1 MGDGKHTHTP
11 KEKPARLSPLSAISA
26 QVLLLPARRPKHG
39 KLLGHPA
46 VLGIVI
52 PLSAAPDAQRDTKLC
67 VSRLSEKAPSDLGR
81 SCSIAF
87 IDRYVVFQFAIALV
101 GLWATGNN
109 VTFKCHA
116 SSILVSSCE
125 HLEWSAVQ

>member
-11 KEKPARLSPLSAISA
+11 KKKPARLSALSAILA
-26 QVLLLPARRPKHG
+26 QVLLFPARRPKHG

-52 PLSAAPDAQRDTKLC
+52 PRSAAPDAQRDTKLC
-67 VSRLSEKAPSDLGR
+67 VSRLSEKRLLTWAGPVPLLPTIGTL
-81 SCSIAF
+81 
-87 IDRYVVFQFAIALV
+87 FQFAIALV